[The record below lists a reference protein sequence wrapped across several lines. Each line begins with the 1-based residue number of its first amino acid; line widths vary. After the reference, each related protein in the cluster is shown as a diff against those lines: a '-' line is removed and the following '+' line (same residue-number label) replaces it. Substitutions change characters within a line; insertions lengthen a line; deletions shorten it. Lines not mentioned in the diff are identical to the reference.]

1 MNDEPH
7 ILDAALRE
15 VLGGQTPPDLIAAT
29 LARIPGG
36 VTPLSPVPRSPAASA
51 DKAPIPLRRPW
62 LRWSLAAAASVAAC
76 TLLIWQLA
84 IVPEGFS
91 GPPAGVS
98 TASPSASQ
106 TSRKPKKKIR
116 LPRGVIQSATPQVDP
131 DTEIEWYDLPNEF
144 TGTNDIE
151 GQDGRPDGQR
161 SEQFKNHGTNAFID
175 TEDDALSTFALD
187 VDTGAYTHARGHLN
201 QGKLPPA
208 DSVRVEEFV
217 NYFKYDYPQPRPGEA
232 FSVTIDGAPS
242 RYGANLKECY
252 LLRLGL
258 KAREVVTTERK
269 PATLTILIDTSGSM
283 AGEFRLGLLKQ
294 SLALLVESMAEGD
307 QIGIVT
313 FGSSAKMHM
322 EYRDASAKA
331 AILAKIDELKTD
343 GSTNLDE
350 GLKVAYAMAENALRP
365 GMINRVILCSDG
377 GANVGAVKPKDL
389 LENIAEKRRRGIT
402 LSSIGF
408 GMSGYHDDLLEQL
421 GDKGDGHYAYVD
433 SLEEA
438 RRLFVENLRGT
449 LQVVARDV
457 KMQLQFNPLVVKSWR
472 LLGYENRDV
481 ADKEFR
487 NNSVDGGEVG
497 AGHSVTALYEVKLA
511 SSGQGRIATATVRY
525 KHDER
530 DEIHEINSEF
540 FAPQLAWNWESAQ
553 PSLRLAANVA
563 EFAEILRGSFWAK
576 EATLEPVI
584 EDLKSLNLAGKDQEE
599 LLALI
604 SKAKEL
610 K

>member
-15 VLGGQTPPDLIAAT
+15 ALGGQTPPDLIAAT

-62 LRWSLAAAASVAAC
+62 LRWSLATAASVAAC
-76 TLLIWQLA
+76 VLLGWQLA
-84 IVPEGFS
+84 IVPEGGFV
-91 GPPAGVS
+91 GPPAGPSVAQFDLADVS
-98 TASPSASQ
+98 SGSEDNAGGQFDNNAGGIAPSDRPSAGLATTVSGDRPVGAQ
-106 TSRKPKKKIR
+106 R
-116 LPRGVIQSATPQVDP
+116 LPMRRIGDVNS
-131 DTEIEWYDLPNEF
+131 
-144 TGTNDIE
+144 
-151 GQDGRPDGQR
+151 RR
-161 SEQFKNHGTNAFID
+161 FKNHGTNAFID

-187 VDTGAYTHARGHLN
+187 VDTGSYTHARGYLN
-201 QGKLPPA
+201 QGEFPPA

-217 NYFKYDYPQPRPGEA
+217 NYFKYGYPQPLPGED
-232 FSVTIDGAPS
+232 FSILLDGAPS
-242 RYGANLKECY
+242 RYGANLKDCY
-252 LLRLGL
+252 LLRVGI
-258 KAREVVTTERK
+258 KAREIMADERK
-269 PATLTILIDTSGSM
+269 PATLTFLIDTSGSM
-283 AGEFRLGLLKQ
+283 EGESRLGLLKA
-294 SLALLVESMAEGD
+294 SLALLVGCMREGD

-350 GLKVAYAMAENALRP
+350 GFKVAYAMAENALRP

-389 LENIAEKRRRGIT
+389 LENIAQKRRMGIT

-408 GMSGYHDDLLEQL
+408 GMASYHDDLLEQL

-438 RRLFVENLRGT
+438 RRIFVENLNGT

-457 KMQLQFNPLVVKSWR
+457 KMQLEFNPQVVKSWR
-472 LLGYENRDV
+472 LVGYENRDV
-481 ADKEFR
+481 ADKDFR
-487 NNSVDGGEVG
+487 NDSVDGGEVG
-497 AGHSVTALYEVKLA
+497 AGHSVTALYEVKLT

-530 DEIHEINSEF
+530 DEFHEINSEF